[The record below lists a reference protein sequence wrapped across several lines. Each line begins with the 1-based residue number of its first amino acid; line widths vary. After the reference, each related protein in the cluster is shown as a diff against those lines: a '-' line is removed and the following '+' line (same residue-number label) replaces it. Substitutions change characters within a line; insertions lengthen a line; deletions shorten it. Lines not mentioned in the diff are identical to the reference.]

1 MAQVTSSTPPFSSAQ
16 SEGAVNVADLRTAVL
31 HLIELAA
38 AYEKRGKEFALR
50 RGEHADI
57 VGHAGLE
64 PVDAEE
70 RSNRT
75 RSA

>member
-1 MAQVTSSTPPFSSAQ
+1 MAPGTSSTRPLAAAQ
-16 SEGAVNVADLRTAVL
+16 SESAVKVADLRTAVL

-50 RGEHADI
+50 RGDHADI